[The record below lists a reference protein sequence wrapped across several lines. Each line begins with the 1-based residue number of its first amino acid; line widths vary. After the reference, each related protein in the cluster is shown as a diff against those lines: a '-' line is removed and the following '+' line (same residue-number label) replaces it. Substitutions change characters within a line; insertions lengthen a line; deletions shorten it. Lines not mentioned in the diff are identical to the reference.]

1 MNDSERFFEKGYRYY
16 CESMAAGYAAG
27 TSTGTLDGQFEY
39 IFQQNDQ
46 IVKLIEEING
56 LSETYRNNTPGS
68 RQGFLFEAFQRKT
81 YDLDRVVN
89 HQAHLPEAAQPAMS
103 GYAFPDAVVDNTAYN
118 AKVYA
123 DGHATFK
130 DALSKTH
137 RQAYNDLKGR
147 ISEEQFKAERGITG
161 SLDEL
166 KYKGQ
171 KHLVVSDQKD
181 DIIRDAKSAARASAN
196 RGTIKEENYRDI
208 ERNTVDHIE
217 DRYGNRSIPISKS
230 GLEDLDDLTLNK
242 RLSAETLKAFGID
255 PSVTISWEQ
264 LKQQLINQTL
274 KTGATASVVAAAL
287 SIIPIMI
294 NAISLLSEEGE
305 FDREAFCELGYQS
318 LSIPAKSFLIGC
330 STSAVIN
337 ASNFLKLKDAA
348 KNAIEAKP
356 LTGMQCSLIAI
367 AVTILISTAEIAIMR
382 ALGKISRAQ
391 MADRIFDCCLTST
404 LSILVGY
411 ASQKVITHLV
421 SAATQEAFDAIFT
434 TIVSKVF
441 SVTFTAALPAFSVL
455 SYLVGSVIGFAVA
468 KLIHSVTQHLFI
480 SFCIESG
487 CTFFGIVDQDYQLPR
502 EIMDEIGID
511 VFDYEKFDYSH
522 FQPEFFRYDSF
533 VPDAFEYEKFGITLL
548 RRGVIGFGKIGYVCG

>member
-46 IVKLIEEING
+46 IGKLIEEIND

-68 RQGFLFEAFQRKT
+68 RQGFLFEAFHRKT

-89 HQAHLPEAAQPAMS
+89 HQAHLPEAAQPAMN
-103 GYAFPDAVVDNTAYN
+103 GYASPDAVVDNIAYN

-137 RQAYNDLKGR
+137 RQVYNELNGR

-171 KHLVVSDQKD
+171 KHLVVSDQIDVIKG
-181 DIIRDAKSAARASAN
+181 DARSAAKASAN
-196 RGTIKEENYRDI
+196 RGTFREKNYRDI
-208 ERNTVDHIE
+208 QRNTVDRIE
-217 DRYGNRSIPISKS
+217 DQYGNRSIPISKS
-230 GLEDLDDLTLNK
+230 GLEDLDNLTLNK
-242 RLSAETLKAFGID
+242 QLSPETLRAFGID

-274 KTGATASVVAAAL
+274 KTGVTASVIAAVL

-294 NAISLLSEEGE
+294 NAISLLSEEGK
-305 FDREAFCELGYQS
+305 FDHEAFCELGYQS

-356 LTGMQCSLIAI
+356 LTGIQCSLIAV
-367 AVTILISTAEIAIMR
+367 AVSILISTTEIAIMR
-382 ALGKISRAQ
+382 AFGKISRAQ

-404 LSILVGY
+404 LSILTGY
-411 ASQKVITHLV
+411 VSQKVITHLV

-434 TIVSKVF
+434 AIVSKVF
-441 SVTFTAALPAFSVL
+441 GVTFTTALPVFSVL
-455 SYLVGSVIGFAVA
+455 SYLAGSVIGFAIA
-468 KLIHSVTQHLFI
+468 KLIHCATKKIIF
-480 SFCIESG
+480 SFCVESG
-487 CTFFGIVDQDYQLPR
+487 CTFFGIVDQNYELPQ
-502 EIMDEIGID
+502 EVIDAIGIE
-511 VFDYEKFDYSH
+511 VFDYEKF
-522 FQPEFFRYDSF
+522 EYDSF
-533 VPDAFEYEKFGITLL
+533 QADSFQFDTFSPDTFEYEKFGIRIL
-548 RRGVIGFGKIGYVCG
+548 RRGVIEFGKIGYI

>member
-46 IVKLIEEING
+46 IGKLIEEIND

-68 RQGFLFEAFQRKT
+68 RQGFLFEAFHRKT

-89 HQAHLPEAAQPAMS
+89 HQAHLPEAAQPAMN
-103 GYAFPDAVVDNTAYN
+103 GYASPDAVVDNIAYN

-137 RQAYNDLKGR
+137 RQVYNELNGR

-171 KHLVVSDQKD
+171 KHLVVSDQIDVIKG
-181 DIIRDAKSAARASAN
+181 DARSAAKASAN
-196 RGTIKEENYRDI
+196 RGTFREKNYRDI
-208 ERNTVDHIE
+208 QRDTVDRIE
-217 DRYGNRSIPISKS
+217 DQYGNRSIPISKS
-230 GLEDLDDLTLNK
+230 GLEDLDNLTLNK
-242 RLSAETLKAFGID
+242 QLSPETLRAFGID

-274 KTGATASVVAAAL
+274 KTGVTASVIAAVL

-294 NAISLLSEEGE
+294 NAISLLSEEGK
-305 FDREAFCELGYQS
+305 FDHEAFCELGYQS

-356 LTGMQCSLIAI
+356 LTGIQCSLIAV
-367 AVTILISTAEIAIMR
+367 AVSILISTTEIAIMR
-382 ALGKISRAQ
+382 AFGKISRAQ

-404 LSILVGY
+404 LSILTGY
-411 ASQKVITHLV
+411 VSQKVITHLV

-434 TIVSKVF
+434 AIVSKVF
-441 SVTFTAALPAFSVL
+441 GVTFTTALPVFSVL
-455 SYLVGSVIGFAVA
+455 SYLAGSVIGFAIA
-468 KLIHSVTQHLFI
+468 KLIHCATKKIIF
-480 SFCIESG
+480 SFCVESG
-487 CTFFGIVDQDYQLPR
+487 CTFFGIVDQNYELPQ
-502 EIMDEIGID
+502 EVIDAIGIE
-511 VFDYEKFDYSH
+511 VFDYEKF
-522 FQPEFFRYDSF
+522 EYDSF
-533 VPDAFEYEKFGITLL
+533 QADSFQFDTFSPDTFEYEKFGIRIL
-548 RRGVIGFGKIGYVCG
+548 RRGVIEFGKIGYI

>member
-46 IVKLIEEING
+46 IGKLIEEIND

-68 RQGFLFEAFQRKT
+68 RQGFLFEAFHRKT

-89 HQAHLPEAAQPAMS
+89 HQAHLPEAAQPAMN
-103 GYAFPDAVVDNTAYN
+103 GYASPDAVVDNIAYN

-137 RQAYNDLKGR
+137 RQVYNELNGR

-181 DIIRDAKSAARASAN
+181 VIKGDARSAAKASAN
-196 RGTIKEENYRDI
+196 RGTFREKNYRDI
-208 ERNTVDHIE
+208 QRDTVDRIE
-217 DRYGNRSIPISKS
+217 DQYGNRSIPISKS
-230 GLEDLDDLTLNK
+230 GLEDLDNLTLNK
-242 RLSAETLKAFGID
+242 QLSPETLRAFGID

-274 KTGATASVVAAAL
+274 KTGVTASVIAAVL

-294 NAISLLSEEGE
+294 NAISLLSEEGR
-305 FDREAFCELGYQS
+305 FDHEAFCELGYQS

-356 LTGMQCSLIAI
+356 LTGIQCSLIAV
-367 AVTILISTAEIAIMR
+367 AVSILISTTEIAIMR
-382 ALGKISRAQ
+382 AFGKISRAQ

-404 LSILVGY
+404 LSILTGY
-411 ASQKVITHLV
+411 VSQKVITHLV

-434 TIVSKVF
+434 AIVSKVF
-441 SVTFTAALPAFSVL
+441 GVTFTTALPVFSVL
-455 SYLVGSVIGFAVA
+455 SYLAGSVIGFAIA
-468 KLIHSVTQHLFI
+468 KLIHCATKKIIF
-480 SFCIESG
+480 SFCVESG
-487 CTFFGIVDQDYQLPR
+487 CTFFGIVDQNYELPQ
-502 EIMDEIGID
+502 EVIDAIGIE
-511 VFDYEKFDYSH
+511 VFDYEKF
-522 FQPEFFRYDSF
+522 EYDSF
-533 VPDAFEYEKFGITLL
+533 QADSFQFDTFSPDTFEYEKFGIRIL
-548 RRGVIGFGKIGYVCG
+548 RRGVIEFGKIGYI

>member
-46 IVKLIEEING
+46 IGKLIEEIND

-68 RQGFLFEAFQRKT
+68 RQGFLFEAFHRKT

-89 HQAHLPEAAQPAMS
+89 HQAHLPEAAQPAMN
-103 GYAFPDAVVDNTAYN
+103 GYASPDAVVDNIAYN

-137 RQAYNDLKGR
+137 RQVYNELNGR

-171 KHLVVSDQKD
+171 KHLVVSDQIDVIKG
-181 DIIRDAKSAARASAN
+181 DARSAAKASAN
-196 RGTIKEENYRDI
+196 RGTFREKNYRDI
-208 ERNTVDHIE
+208 QRDTVDRIE
-217 DRYGNRSIPISKS
+217 DQYGNRSIPISKS
-230 GLEDLDDLTLNK
+230 GLEDLDNLTLNK
-242 RLSAETLKAFGID
+242 QLSPETLRAFGID

-274 KTGATASVVAAAL
+274 KTGVTAAVIAAVL

-294 NAISLLSEEGE
+294 NAISLLSEEGK
-305 FDREAFCELGYQS
+305 FDHEAFCELGYQS

-356 LTGMQCSLIAI
+356 LTGIQCSLIAV
-367 AVTILISTAEIAIMR
+367 AVSILISTTEIAIMR
-382 ALGKISRAQ
+382 AFGKISRAQ

-404 LSILVGY
+404 LSILTGY
-411 ASQKVITHLV
+411 VSQKVITHLV

-434 TIVSKVF
+434 AIVSKVF
-441 SVTFTAALPAFSVL
+441 GVTFTTALPVFSVL
-455 SYLVGSVIGFAVA
+455 SYLAGSVIGFAIA
-468 KLIHSVTQHLFI
+468 KLIHCATKKIIF
-480 SFCIESG
+480 SFCVESG
-487 CTFFGIVDQDYQLPR
+487 CTFFGIVDQNYELPQ
-502 EIMDEIGID
+502 EVIDAIGIEA
-511 VFDYEKFDYSH
+511 FDYEKF
-522 FQPEFFRYDSF
+522 EYDSF
-533 VPDAFEYEKFGITLL
+533 QADSFQFDTFSPDTFEYEKFGIRIL
-548 RRGVIGFGKIGYVCG
+548 RRGVIEFGKIGYI

>member
-46 IVKLIEEING
+46 IGKLIEEIND

-68 RQGFLFEAFQRKT
+68 RQGFLFEAFHRKT

-89 HQAHLPEAAQPAMS
+89 HQAHLPEAAQPAMN
-103 GYAFPDAVVDNTAYN
+103 GYASPDAVVDNIAYN

-137 RQAYNDLKGR
+137 RQVYNELNGR

-171 KHLVVSDQKD
+171 KHLVVSDQIDVIKG
-181 DIIRDAKSAARASAN
+181 DARSAAKASAN
-196 RGTIKEENYRDI
+196 RGTFREKNYRDI
-208 ERNTVDHIE
+208 QRDTVDRIE
-217 DRYGNRSIPISKS
+217 DQYGNRSIPISKS
-230 GLEDLDDLTLNK
+230 GLEDLDNLTLNK
-242 RLSAETLKAFGID
+242 QLSLETLRAFGID

-274 KTGATASVVAAAL
+274 KTGVTASVIAAVL

-294 NAISLLSEEGE
+294 NAISLLSEEGK
-305 FDREAFCELGYQS
+305 FDHEAFCELGYQS

-356 LTGMQCSLIAI
+356 LTGIQCSLIAV
-367 AVTILISTAEIAIMR
+367 AVSILISTTEIAIMR
-382 ALGKISRAQ
+382 AFGKISRAQ

-404 LSILVGY
+404 LSILTGY
-411 ASQKVITHLV
+411 VSQKVITHLV

-434 TIVSKVF
+434 AIVSKVF
-441 SVTFTAALPAFSVL
+441 GVTFTTALPVFSVL
-455 SYLVGSVIGFAVA
+455 SYLAGSVIGFAIA
-468 KLIHSVTQHLFI
+468 KLIHCATKKIIF
-480 SFCIESG
+480 SFCVESG
-487 CTFFGIVDQDYQLPR
+487 CTFFGIVDQNYELPQ
-502 EIMDEIGID
+502 EVIDAIGIE
-511 VFDYEKFDYSH
+511 VFDYEKF
-522 FQPEFFRYDSF
+522 EYDSF
-533 VPDAFEYEKFGITLL
+533 QADSFQFDTFSPDTFEYEKFGIRIL
-548 RRGVIGFGKIGYVCG
+548 RRGVIEFGKIGYI